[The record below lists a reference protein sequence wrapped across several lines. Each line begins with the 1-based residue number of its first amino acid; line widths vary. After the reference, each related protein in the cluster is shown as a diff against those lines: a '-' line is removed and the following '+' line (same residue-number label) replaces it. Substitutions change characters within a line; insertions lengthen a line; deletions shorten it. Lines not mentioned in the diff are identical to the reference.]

1 MKPKSFSAAA
11 VAALLLFFCTSLSP
25 VKTGSVEPQQ
35 KNATAAVPYFYWYLA
50 SNNSYLGYQSEDQEI
65 DNLEGTYQVYVDTDP
80 GGGTLLARGFFQYGS
95 LHLLPP
101 SINLY
106 GHF

>member
-1 MKPKSFSAAA
+1 MKPRSFGAAA
-11 VAALLLFFCTSLSP
+11 VAALLLFFCTTISP
-25 VKTGSVEPQQ
+25 VKAGSPDPRQQ
-35 KNATAAVPYFYWYLA
+35 SAAAFVPYFYWYLA
-50 SNNSYLGYQSEDQEI
+50 SNNAYLGYQSEDQEI
-65 DNLEGTYQVYVDTDP
+65 DNLEGTYQVYVDTNP

-95 LHLLPP
+95 FHTLPP

>member
-1 MKPKSFSAAA
+1 MKPTSFNAAA
-11 VAALLLFFCTSLSP
+11 VAALLLFFCATISPAQANAPESTATS
-25 VKTGSVEPQQ
+25 KQ
-35 KNATAAVPYFYWYLA
+35 AFVPYFNWYLT

-65 DNLEGTYQVYVDTDP
+65 NNLEGTYQVEVDTDP
-80 GGGTLLARGFFQYGS
+80 GGGTLLASGFFLYGS

>member
-1 MKPKSFSAAA
+1 MKPTSFGAAV
-11 VAALLLFFCTSLSP
+11 VAALLLFFCATISP
-25 VKTGSVEPQQ
+25 VKAGSPEPQV
-35 KNATAAVPYFYWYLA
+35 KSTGAFVPYFNFYLT

-80 GGGTLLARGFFQYGS
+80 AGGTLLASGFFLYGS
-95 LHLLPP
+95 VHLLPP
-101 SINLY
+101 SVNLY

>member
-11 VAALLLFFCTSLSP
+11 IAALLLFFCTTISP
-25 VKTGSVEPQQ
+25 VKAGSPEPQA
-35 KNATAAVPYFYWYLA
+35 KKTEVFVPYFFFYLT

-80 GGGTLLARGFFQYGS
+80 AGGTLLASGFFLYGN
-95 LHLLPP
+95 LHILPP
-101 SINLY
+101 SVNLY